1 MILRSIRK
9 SLLACA
15 LLSAPFSLAAQQ
27 QPAPAASP
35 APAAT
40 TQAAPQQPT
49 PAASPAPA
57 ATPPAPQQSA
67 SNPER
72 DSVSLGVFGW
82 MGPSKMHLRKGS
94 EFTSTRAGD
103 LDFHDSKNKPGE
115 GAVLTIPVK
124 EHYLRFSFMQLKNTG
139 NTNTG
144 KDINLFAG
152 DYDKGTYLATRY
164 RFQNGKISFDFLS
177 WPFPFEGR
185 KFRIRTLWEVQY
197 TSVKGSVDAPLKPT
211 DIEGGNTVE
220 SNKFLIW
227 PSLGMGAEYRASKYF
242 RVEAQGSGFAI
253 PGRPNLWDVHAGA
266 VARLGKVELT
276 FGGKAFHFR
285 LSKKTENLFIGTL
298 AGAYVGVAYRF
309 E

>member
-9 SLLACA
+9 PLLACA
-15 LLSAPFSLAAQQ
+15 LLSAPFSLAGQQ

-40 TQAAPQQPT
+40 AQAA
-49 PAASPAPA
+49 
-57 ATPPAPQQSA
+57 PPAPQQPA
-67 SNPER
+67 SNPDR
-72 DSVSLGVFGW
+72 DAVSIGVFGW
-82 MGPSKMHLRKGS
+82 MGPSKLHLLKGT
-94 EFTSTRAGD
+94 ENTSTRAGD
-103 LDFHDSKNKPGE
+103 LDFHDRKNKPGE
-115 GAVLTIPVK
+115 GAMLTIPIK

-139 NTNTG
+139 NTTATR
-144 KDINLFAG
+144 DINLFAG

-164 RFQNGKISFDFLS
+164 KFQNGKISFDYLS
-177 WPFPFEGR
+177 WPFPLEGR

-197 TSVKGSVDAPLKPT
+197 TAVKGAVDAPLKPT
-211 DIEGGNTVE
+211 DFEGGNEVQT
-220 SNKFLIW
+220 NKFLIW
-227 PSLGMGAEYRASKYF
+227 PSLGMGAEYRASKNF
-242 RVEAQGSGFAI
+242 RVEAQGSGFAL

-266 VARLGKVELT
+266 VARLGRIELS

-285 LSKKTENLFIGTL
+285 LSKKPENFFTGTL